1 MDTTSFDPGLTQQY
15 TARLR
20 RIINRDGSFNV
31 RRRGTRLRDIH
42 PYLHLINMS
51 WPYFLAT
58 VVLGYIAT
66 NLIFAAVYSGLGP
79 GQLLGADAVSGVAG
93 RFLDAFYFSAQ
104 TLTTVGYGTIAPT
117 GTAANMVAT
126 FEALL
131 GWLGFALAAGL
142 LFGRVSRPSARIGFS
157 RRMLVAPYQS
167 GSSLQFRIVNQRANS
182 LMEVEAMVM
191 LMTVQGP
198 AGQLKRTY
206 DLLKLERNKIFFLPL
221 TWTLVHPIDAESP
234 LLGRTPEDLERLQ
247 AEVLIL
253 IKAYDDTFSQTV
265 HARQSYRYDE
275 IVWSARF
282 APSFEFSPEGD
293 MVLHVDRVGEYAPLE
308 IAERQ

>member
-15 TARLR
+15 TVRLR
-20 RIINRDGSFNV
+20 RAINKDGSFNL
-31 RRRGTRLRDIH
+31 RRRGSRLRDIH

-58 VVLGYIAT
+58 VVFGYVAT
-66 NLIFAAVYSGLGP
+66 NLLFAAVYWGLGP
-79 GQLLGADAVSGVAG
+79 GQLASVNTAGSVAG

-104 TLTTVGYGTIAPT
+104 TLTTVGYGTIAPR
-117 GTAANMVAT
+117 GMAANMVAT

-157 RRMLVAPYQS
+157 PQMIVAPYQG
-167 GSSLQFRIVNQRANS
+167 GSSLQFRIVNRRVNS

-198 AGQLKRTY
+198 AGQLKRAY
-206 DLLKLERNKIFFLPL
+206 DLLKLERNKIVFLPL
-221 TWTLVHPIDAESP
+221 TWTVVHPIDSDSP
-234 LLGRTPEDLERLQ
+234 LFGKTPADLERLQ

-253 IKAYDDTFSQTV
+253 IKAYDDTFSQMV
-265 HARQSYRYDE
+265 HTRQSYRYDE

-282 APSFEFSPEGD
+282 APSFEFSQEGD
-293 MVLHVDRVGEYAPLE
+293 MVLHIDRVGVYEPLE
-308 IAERQ
+308 RTAGQ